1 MVCRVK
7 QRGSVKHTRFL
18 YFPCQI
24 QRTRQI
30 SGMSPPCLYVTGHS
44 CLPKAEQI
52 SGMSPPCLYVTGH
65 SCLPKAGQISG
76 MSPPHLLYDNP
87 LPAILHTLYAVMLIV
102 RRPSPVLLTA
112 VTPVIRRP
120 SAMLM
125 TAANPRRYIVKPLPC
140 GRNPGSSTVKSTL
153 QIKAIPS
160 PHTPPFNSLIF

>member
-24 QRTRQI
+24 RRT
-30 SGMSPPCLYVTGHS
+30 G
-44 CLPKAEQI
+44 QI

-102 RRPSPVLLTA
+102 RRSSPVLLTA

-125 TAANPRRYIVKPLPC
+125 TAANPRRYIIKPLPC
-140 GRNPGSSTVKSTL
+140 GRKPGSSTVKSTL

-160 PHTPPFNSLIF
+160 PHAQPFNFLLL

>member
-1 MVCRVK
+1 
-7 QRGSVKHTRFL
+7 
-18 YFPCQI
+18 
-24 QRTRQI
+24 
-30 SGMSPPCLYVTGHS
+30 MSPPC
-44 CLPKAEQI
+44 
-52 SGMSPPCLYVTGH
+52 
-65 SCLPKAGQISG
+65 
-76 MSPPHLLYDNP
+76 LLYDNP

-120 SAMLM
+120 SATLM

-160 PHTPPFNSLIF
+160 PHAQPFNFLLFYFFTFKYPPF

>member
-1 MVCRVK
+1 
-7 QRGSVKHTRFL
+7 
-18 YFPCQI
+18 
-24 QRTRQI
+24 
-30 SGMSPPCLYVTGHS
+30 MSPPC
-44 CLPKAEQI
+44 
-52 SGMSPPCLYVTGH
+52 
-65 SCLPKAGQISG
+65 
-76 MSPPHLLYDNP
+76 LLYDNP
-87 LPAILHTLYAVMLIV
+87 LLTILHTLYAVLVVV

-160 PHTPPFNSLIF
+160 PHAQPFTFLLF